1 MGGVPCDA
9 AISARAGRPHCRVLS
24 LEAWIG
30 NIKLVSVD
38 FEKLSTVRHNLIK
51 RKKDR
56 ALHNWLKQPR
66 EKQTT

>member
-1 MGGVPCDA
+1 MRQYRH
-9 AISARAGRPHCRVLS
+9 AREGRIAGCW
-24 LEAWIG
+24 AWIG

-38 FEKLSTVRHNLIK
+38 FKKLSTVRHNFIK